1 MTRSGRSGEQGSVTA
16 ELAIGLTGVASV
28 LVVLLATVSTAQAQ
42 LRVVDAAGAGARAAA
57 RGEADVAAL
66 TRRLAGP
73 GAVATVNHAAGA
85 VTVEVSAP
93 VQLPLPG
100 APRVTVRGR
109 AVSPAEPQVVGP

>member
-1 MTRSGRSGEQGSVTA
+1 MTRSGRSGEDGSVTA
-16 ELAIGLTGVASV
+16 ELAIGLTGVVSV
-28 LVVLLATVSTAQAQ
+28 LVVLLATVTTAQAQ

-57 RGEADVAAL
+57 RGEPDVTAL

-73 GAVATVNHAAGA
+73 AAVATVSQAAGT

-109 AVSPAEPQVVGP
+109 AATPAEPQLAGP